1 MLVLSS
7 LPLSLLLLTF
17 TSPFLLAQAARPKD
31 GCIHTGDE
39 KEINRILDYGKL
51 FSLPLFKINS
61 TSNGANELF
70 SLALGF
76 VEGGRGTQ
84 VALCPR
90 SLFRLQ
96 SPILF
101 TAEDQAL
108 YTEGYPTDESR
119 AMLIVEGQNQ
129 SMAIK

>member
-1 MLVLSS
+1 MVALHG

-17 TSPFLLAQAARPKD
+17 TSPLLRVHAAKPHK

-39 KEINRILDYGKL
+39 KEINRILDYGQSSRRSDRVSCVVADCCL
-51 FSLPLFKINS
+51 WSGCL
-61 TSNGANELF
+61 
-70 SLALGF
+70 LGS
-76 VEGGRGTQ
+76 GGRGTQ

-90 SLFRLQ
+90 SMFRLQ

-101 TAEDQAL
+101 TAEDQAI
-108 YTEGYPTDESR
+108 YTEGYPTDDSR